1 MVFYLEAGDQLV
13 LSGFQQQLAG
23 DQGRGG
29 WRERDCQRSQVD
41 FISNICCQA
50 LDRKISRM
58 NDSGNIK
65 CVATNV
71 LGRATTVANLTI
83 EASPRLELPE
93 NYNDGLIFRY
103 DEVIRMKIPLIAKP
117 PPRITWFFDDEPI
130 SASEDVQ
137 IEITDTLTSLRIG
150 AAKRWHCGEFR

>member
-1 MVFYLEAGDQLV
+1 MNLNISLVELLCSCLFLFVVEYLIVER
-13 LSGFQQQLAG
+13 LSEKPDEF
-23 DQGRGG
+23 D
-29 WRERDCQRSQVD
+29 
-41 FISNICCQA
+41 
-50 LDRKISRM
+50 LDLLRM

-65 CVATNV
+65 CVATNI

>member
-1 MVFYLEAGDQLV
+1 MVVVVFLFILCVVEYLIVER
-13 LSGFQQQLAG
+13 LSEKPDEF
-23 DQGRGG
+23 D
-29 WRERDCQRSQVD
+29 
-41 FISNICCQA
+41 
-50 LDRKISRM
+50 LDLPRM

-65 CVATNV
+65 CVATNI

>member
-1 MVFYLEAGDQLV
+1 
-13 LSGFQQQLAG
+13 
-23 DQGRGG
+23 
-29 WRERDCQRSQVD
+29 
-41 FISNICCQA
+41 
-50 LDRKISRM
+50 M

-65 CVATNV
+65 CVATNI

-150 AAKRWHCGEFR
+150 AAKRWHCGEFRWIIVKNQTFNKHTLRVLAQNENGEDSASILVTVTAPPSPPGQPVVIDITGTTCVLR

>member
-1 MVFYLEAGDQLV
+1 MIVREARLV
-13 LSGFQQQLAG
+13 NLIA
-23 DQGRGG
+23 
-29 WRERDCQRSQVD
+29 
-41 FISNICCQA
+41 NIF
-50 LDRKISRM
+50 LDKILPCFRLNLMLPRM

-65 CVATNV
+65 CVATNI

-150 AAKRWHCGEFR
+150 AAKRWHCGEFRSILV